1 MIDFNFEETVIKS
14 VKVLVFQINVR
25 NKRMSPNISAIS
37 DIQDSLEDI
46 QYEYR
51 SSLNNNFDS
60 VVEEGVKSP
69 EFTRLVRF
77 LVKEVSTLSDL
88 DGHGQLLQDTDLDS
102 EAGMMELSSFL
113 RELGCPH
120 SVLIEGPLTER
131 LATKAANLV
140 LLDFLLSETMAARM
154 IAVNKPE
161 TKNLSIQI
169 SESPEAAALKKM
181 LLALGF
187 PKPPENITPLQLW
200 EKVSAKVQEQSKK
213 APPELI
219 GKPLMSKQVDSPH
232 HI

>member
-1 MIDFNFEETVIKS
+1 M
-14 VKVLVFQINVR
+14 
-25 NKRMSPNISAIS
+25 
-37 DIQDSLEDI
+37 
-46 QYEYR
+46 
-51 SSLNNNFDS
+51 
-60 VVEEGVKSP
+60 EEGVKSP

-77 LVKEVSTLSDL
+77 LVKEVSSLSDL
-88 DGHGQLLQDTDLDS
+88 DGHAQLLQDTDLDS